1 MAFVSSE
8 QELLSLKIRY
18 PEQFREPAGQT
29 SVSDLY
35 IIPKSKGLGIVA
47 LAEIV
52 IALFLTRQVLCPD
65 GKPARLI
72 QIAHAFEKVFN
83 CSFGSIYEQQEQVF
97 NRKPFNRTKALDY
110 LRSLLIRK
118 DKEGQKQTR

>member
-18 PEQFREPAGQT
+18 PEQFWEPAGQT

-52 IALFLTRQVLCPD
+52 IALFLTRQVFCPD
-65 GKPARLI
+65 GKPAHLI

-118 DKEGQKQTR
+118 DKESEK